1 MKKIVPLILTLS
13 VVFQLIAP
21 CLVYADN
28 AEARDVSAK
37 KASLTE
43 AADYNEYIKSLPE
56 NAASTDLSVS
66 LLNGD
71 KRTLADGKPLKTV
84 FECKQSGLYSLKF
97 NYAPLSENN
106 ASFNLKIDIDGAVP
120 FFGAS
125 SVKLPCFYTVDNI
138 TVNADGDDVRPNVKL
153 DKSYHSFTL
162 SDKNT
167 AAPYEIYLKEG
178 AHSLS
183 MSVDQGE
190 LNISDIVLFGYKAPP
205 AYEEYKN
212 KYPAVYEGDALPLTE
227 AESFLYTNSNYIIAS
242 SDAGSAETTPSN
254 PYNKKINTVGGSNWK
269 SSGDVI
275 AWETEAPEE
284 GLYSISFRYKQN
296 FQSGLNSYRTL
307 YVNGEIPYK
316 EAISI
321 AFPYNNDWQVKEFE
335 YKIHLNKG
343 KNIIALEIT
352 ADEIYDIII
361 ELNDAVTE
369 LNTLYRSIIMITGA
383 SPDSYRD
390 YNLQDEIP
398 ELDKELSLLAEKIE
412 NIYKEAHRHIDGS
425 GQLYVL
431 QDTYRQLRDMAGN
444 LRSITKNSRLS
455 RFKSN
460 ISSISSLITKLQNQ
474 PLMLDSVS
482 IFGQG
487 ENAFASVGFGGK
499 LKYRIKRFFSTFS
512 KDYAKSSKSAKEI
525 DVWIPSGRDQLQI
538 LSDIID
544 NDFTPKNGIKVNLK
558 LVNGSLIHAVLAGK
572 APDVSLSHSETDIIN
587 FAMRGATEDLSKY
600 AGYNDVINRFSGGA
614 AQPYEYKSGVYAL
627 PETQTFQ
634 MMFVRTDILSELG
647 LKIPNTWNEIIKNVL
662 PALSRNNLTIG
673 VGNLNTS
680 GSLQSIYTTILTQSG
695 GSLYSDDLLSAD
707 LSSNIALYSFDFV
720 VSLYRNYGLPQEYD
734 FINRF
739 RTGEMPIALSAYTT
753 YNQLQIS
760 APEISGLWGM
770 YEIPGTADENGNIN
784 RSQIMSSTGAVMLS
798 ASDKKEESWKFL
810 KWFTSAEIQ
819 RNYGLQLEAVLGES
833 GRYATANIKAMSG
846 LLWQAD
852 QLSVLENQRSESISL
867 VQVPGSYYVGKAL
880 NNATVISVTN
890 TEKIAKEELS
900 KWDELIDAEISRKSK
915 EFKFSGKKG

>member
-120 FFGAS
+120 FFEAS

-153 DKSYHSFTL
+153 DKSYHSFTF

-178 AHSLS
+178 AHSLY

-227 AESFLYTNSNYIIAS
+227 AESFLYTNSNYVIAS

-352 ADEIYDIII
+352 ADEIYDIIT
-361 ELNDAVTE
+361 ELNDAVTQE
-369 LNTLYRSIIMITGA
+369 LHKLIAT
-383 SPDSYRD
+383 
-390 YNLQDEIP
+390 
-398 ELDKELSLLAEKIE
+398 EKINSVKFTDGTYEVTLPVSWVGTVTASFSE
-412 NIYKEAHRHIDGS
+412 NYVAFYVDKTDG
-425 GQLYVL
+425 
-431 QDTYRQLRDMAGN
+431 
-444 LRSITKNSRLS
+444 
-455 RFKSN
+455 
-460 ISSISSLITKLQNQ
+460 
-474 PLMLDSVS
+474 
-482 IFGQG
+482 G
-487 ENAFASVGFGGK
+487 E
-499 LKYRIKRFFSTFS
+499 LTFF
-512 KDYAKSSKSAKEI
+512 
-525 DVWIPSGRDQLQI
+525 
-538 LSDIID
+538 IID
-544 NDFTPKNGIKVNLK
+544 NDTYGYSSDSYKGRIEVGRLISDEDVRFITARDNYSIASYAKSVSEEAAAIWNNYENDK
-558 LVNGSLIHAVLAGK
+558 LAIIESLHGVNGYEFYPEDGTALYYADAREMADEARSLWL
-572 APDVSLSHSETDIIN
+572 SLN
-587 FAMRGATEDLSKY
+587 FAGEYPGSMKPVRFKRKNYVPMFPPYDY
-600 AGYNDVINRFSGGA
+600 INTIES
-614 AQPYEYKSGVYAL
+614 
-627 PETQTFQ
+627 
-634 MMFVRTDILSELG
+634 VR
-647 LKIPNTWNEIIKNVL
+647 K
-662 PALSRNNLTIG
+662 
-673 VGNLNTS
+673 
-680 GSLQSIYTTILTQSG
+680 
-695 GSLYSDDLLSAD
+695 
-707 LSSNIALYSFDFV
+707 
-720 VSLYRNYGLPQEYD
+720 
-734 FINRF
+734 
-739 RTGEMPIALSAYTT
+739 
-753 YNQLQIS
+753 
-760 APEISGLWGM
+760 
-770 YEIPGTADENGNIN
+770 
-784 RSQIMSSTGAVMLS
+784 
-798 ASDKKEESWKFL
+798 KFL
-810 KWFTSAEIQ
+810 KVFSEEFTNKTLNRAIADKELIEYKGDVYVACKK
-819 RNYGLQLEAVLGES
+819 RKGEA
-833 GRYATANIKAMSG
+833 
-846 LLWQAD
+846 
-852 QLSVLENQRSESISL
+852 
-867 VQVPGSYYVGKAL
+867 SYNSCVDCVRDEGGGKFTVVIAVKMPPNGNKLYVDL
-880 NNATVISVTN
+880 P
-890 TEKIAKEELS
+890 TEKNAAGEFVFSDYPYWE
-900 KWDELIDAEISRKSK
+900 KS
-915 EFKFSGKKG
+915 E